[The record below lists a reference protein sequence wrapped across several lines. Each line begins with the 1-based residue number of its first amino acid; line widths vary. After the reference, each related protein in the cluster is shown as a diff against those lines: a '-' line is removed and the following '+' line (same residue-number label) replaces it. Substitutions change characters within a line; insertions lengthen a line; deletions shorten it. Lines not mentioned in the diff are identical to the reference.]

1 LAAVEWLDM
10 ADRINVFPLA
20 VLGTVVVFGLLVWWA
35 IAKSKAAEPRIPG
48 PDEPISA
55 VKPAPVPQGTKI
67 RSAPS
72 PSVEAPPPAR
82 DPGEKIIEGADRAF
96 DTGFYE
102 TALMF
107 YKDFELRYA
116 GTPIYDLNALRVF
129 ERIHTSG
136 AKMPKKDE
144 TLPAYLDARRK
155 AADEWKRLQPLM
167 ASAPTDASR
176 AELRKYLDSLPPR
189 DGRRTL
195 IETWLSPA
203 GGEK

>member
-1 LAAVEWLDM
+1 M

-20 VLGTVVVFGLLVWWA
+20 VLGTVVVLGLIVWVV
-35 IAKSKAAEPRIPG
+35 ISKTRSEAPTIPG
-48 PDEPISA
+48 PNEPVIG
-55 VKPAPVPQGTKI
+55 VKPAPIPAGVPQGTKM
-67 RSAPS
+67 RAAPS
-72 PSVEAPPPAR
+72 PSVEAPPPAK
-82 DPGEKIIEGADRAF
+82 DPGEKILEGADRAY

-116 GTPIYDLNALRVF
+116 GSETCDRNALRVF

-144 TLPAYLDARRK
+144 TLSAYLDARRK
-155 AADEWKRLQPLM
+155 AADEWKRLKPLL
-167 ASAPTDASR
+167 ATPPTDPSR
-176 AELRKYLDSLPPR
+176 AELVKYRDGLPPR
-189 DGRRTL
+189 DGRRAP
-195 IETWLSPA
+195 IDAWLSSS

>member
-1 LAAVEWLDM
+1 M

-20 VLGTVVVFGLLVWWA
+20 VLGTMALFGLLVWWA
-35 IAKSKAAEPRIPG
+35 IAKSKSDLPRIPG
-48 PDEPISA
+48 PNEPVEA
-55 VKPAPVPQGTKI
+55 VKPAPSQAGAPVGTKI

-72 PSVEAPPPAR
+72 PSVEAPPPAK
-82 DPGEKIIEGADRAF
+82 DPGEKILEGADRAY
-96 DTGFYE
+96 DTAYYE

-116 GTPIYDLNALRVF
+116 GTETYDRNAIRIF
-129 ERIHTSG
+129 ERIHTSA

-155 AADEWKRLQPLM
+155 AADEWKKIKPLLT
-167 ASAPTDASR
+167 APTTDPTR
-176 AELRKYLDSLPPR
+176 AEVRKYLDSLPPR
-189 DGRRTL
+189 DGRRSML
-195 IETWLSPA
+195 EAWLSPT